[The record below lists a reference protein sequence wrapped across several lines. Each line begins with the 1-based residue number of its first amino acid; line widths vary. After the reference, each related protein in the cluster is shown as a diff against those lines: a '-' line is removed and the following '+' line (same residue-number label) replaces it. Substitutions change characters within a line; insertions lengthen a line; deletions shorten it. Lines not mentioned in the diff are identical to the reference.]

1 MKKLDIVII
10 SPMENDVGQTV
21 TYESNDSAKILEVFI
36 NNIVYLDVS
45 ENKLNSSIVSYLK
58 KLQNKTVNRQY
69 YNENKA
75 IIDILLNIEKV
86 LVGLNQTY
94 QDENDVDE
102 ANNEIDYI
110 NAIEEVRN
118 KLLFVVIKRI
128 PELADDLLKS
138 ISADISSINY
148 DYDKASA
155 VSVDK

>member
-1 MKKLDIVII
+1 MKKLDIVISTPI
-10 SPMENDVGQTV
+10 DNDVGQTV

-45 ENKLNSSIVSYLK
+45 ENIINSSIVSYLK

-69 YNENKA
+69 YDDNKA
-75 IIDILLNIEKV
+75 IIDILLAIEKV

-102 ANNEIDYI
+102 ANNEIAYI
-110 NAIEEVRN
+110 TAIEEVRD
-118 KLLFVVIKRI
+118 KLLFTVIKKI

-138 ISADISSINY
+138 ISSNNNSITYYDNY
-148 DYDKASA
+148 DY
-155 VSVDK
+155 

>member
-138 ISADISSINY
+138 ISYYSDFIDYYNDSS
-148 DYDKASA
+148 KE
-155 VSVDK
+155 

>member
-1 MKKLDIVII
+1 MKKLDIVIVN
-10 SPMENDVGQTV
+10 PMDNDVGQIT

-45 ENKLNSSIVSYLK
+45 ENKVNSSIVSYLK

-69 YNENKA
+69 YDDNKA

-102 ANNEIDYI
+102 ANQEIAYI
-110 NAIEEVRN
+110 TAIEEVRD
-118 KLLFVVIKRI
+118 KLLFTVIKKI

-138 ISADISSINY
+138 ISSNNNNSITYNDNY
-148 DYDKASA
+148 DY
-155 VSVDK
+155 

>member
-1 MKKLDIVII
+1 MKKLDIVISTPI
-10 SPMENDVGQTV
+10 DNDVGQTV

-45 ENKLNSSIVSYLK
+45 ENIINSSIVSYLK

-69 YNENKA
+69 YDDNKA

-86 LVGLNQTY
+86 LVDLNQTY

-102 ANNEIDYI
+102 ASNEINYI
-110 NAIEEVRN
+110 TAIEEVRD
-118 KLLFVVIKRI
+118 KLLFTVIKKI

-138 ISADISSINY
+138 ISSNNNSITYYDNY
-148 DYDKASA
+148 DY
-155 VSVDK
+155 